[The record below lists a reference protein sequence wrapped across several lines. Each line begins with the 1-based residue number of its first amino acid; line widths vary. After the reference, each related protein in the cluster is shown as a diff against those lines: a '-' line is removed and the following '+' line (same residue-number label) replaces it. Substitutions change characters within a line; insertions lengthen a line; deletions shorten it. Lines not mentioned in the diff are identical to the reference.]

1 MKERLVSTERSF
13 CVQCYF
19 ERRKIMTYSEQ
30 LLDAIEN
37 HDFSQEK
44 ILLKQALDNDD
55 PEVLASLAENLTDY
69 GFTNL
74 SKEVYRAL
82 IAKFPKEDL
91 FKVYLAEILLNDG
104 DEDDGLSLLY
114 AVPETSDAYL
124 DSLLVQADYYQTN
137 GFIETARNKL
147 LAALKIAP
155 DEDAIK
161 FGLAELDYM
170 SGEYEQALDLYQDLI
185 KTQKS
190 FGEVNLIQRE
200 FQAMAKLGRY
210 EDAAKVI
217 RGNSGAI
224 LDIDSKYQ
232 AGLVMLAVNDD
243 DQAIKYLDEVIDQSP
258 DYVNAYPLLARAYR
272 HKHDDDQ
279 VLRSAQAGL
288 AYNELDETLYS
299 MGAQAAAN
307 LNDLD
312 TARDLLEKGLKIA
325 PENSDLRLQL
335 SNLYLHEKKDEENL
349 ALFKDLDDD
358 EIEPQAHW
366 NMAISYENLDNR
378 EKARGEFLLAYPDF
392 QKNPEFLKQMI
403 IFFTNEP
410 GSQDVMKQLLQNY
423 LKLVPEDDAMQ
434 DLLNQYL

>member
-1 MKERLVSTERSF
+1 
-13 CVQCYF
+13 
-19 ERRKIMTYSEQ
+19 MTYSEQ

-44 ILLKQALDNDD
+44 ILLKQALDNDE

-82 IAKFPKEDL
+82 IARFPKEDL

-104 DEDDGLSLLY
+104 EEDDGLSLLY
-114 AVPETSDAYL
+114 DVPETSASYL

-147 LAALKIAP
+147 IKALKLAP

-161 FGLAELDYM
+161 FGLAELDYL
-170 SGEYEQALDLYQDLI
+170 SGEYEQALELYQDLVQR
-185 KTQKS
+185 QKS

-200 FQAMAKLGRY
+200 FQTLAKLGRY

-217 RGNSGAI
+217 RDNSSAI

-232 AGLVMLAVNDD
+232 AGLVMLSVGDD
-243 DQAIKYLDEVIDQSP
+243 DQAIKYLDDVIDQSP
-258 DYVNAYPLLARAYR
+258 DYVNAYPLLAEAYQ

-299 MGAQAAAN
+299 MGAKAAAN
-307 LNDLD
+307 LDDLK
-312 TARDLLEKGLKIA
+312 TAEDLLKKGLEVA
-325 PENSDLRLQL
+325 PENSDLRMQL
-335 SNLYLHEKKDEENL
+335 SNLYLHEKMDSENL

-358 EIEPQAHW
+358 DIEPQAHW
-366 NMAISYENLDNR
+366 NMALSYENLDDR
-378 EKARGEFLLAYPDF
+378 EKARAEFLLAYPDF
-392 QKNPEFLKQMI
+392 SKNPEFLKQMI
-403 IFFTNEP
+403 IFFSNEP
-410 GSQDVMKQLLQNY
+410 GTQDVMKQLLQNY
-423 LKLVPEDDAMQ
+423 LKLVPEDDEMQ
-434 DLLNQYL
+434 DLYNQYL